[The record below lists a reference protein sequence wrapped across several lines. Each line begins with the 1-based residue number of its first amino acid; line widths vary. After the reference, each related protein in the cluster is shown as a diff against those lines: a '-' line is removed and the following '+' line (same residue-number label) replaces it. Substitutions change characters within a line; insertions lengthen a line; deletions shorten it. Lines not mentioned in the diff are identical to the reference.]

1 MLRFCGKWEIAA
13 LLPTG
18 LHHISE
24 REIIMTNIAV
34 AQSGGPT
41 CAINASLVGVF
52 REALK
57 VSEIDAVFGSIN
69 GIEGIIDNHL
79 VDIKTIITSNED
91 MELLRQ
97 TPSTVLGSCR
107 YKLPD
112 WTDQP
117 EIYEKIANTLKQ
129 RNIGAFF
136 YIGGNDSMDT
146 VNKLSEYFAEIGLD
160 VKVIGIPKTIDND
173 LCITDHTPG
182 FGSAAKYV
190 ATTMH
195 EITRDSIVYSIPSV
209 TVVEIMGRHAGWLT
223 ASSAVLH
230 AMGETAPH
238 LIYVP
243 EVSFSLEGFL
253 TDVRQQMSKHKAVI
267 VAVSEGI
274 EVPDGVQSGE
284 VDNFGHKYLSGIGK
298 YLEDVIRKEIG
309 CKVRSIEL
317 NVMQRCSSHLAS
329 KTDIDEAEAIGA
341 AGVRCALSGK
351 TGKVMVFRRVEDVP
365 YTVVIDSANASQ
377 IANNEKFLPK
387 KFINSSGNN
396 IRDFAL
402 DYFLPLIQGDI
413 NLVTEKGIPKHFAI
427 HESVLK

>member
-1 MLRFCGKWEIAA
+1 MI
-13 LLPTG
+13 
-18 LHHISE
+18 
-24 REIIMTNIAV
+24 NIAV

-52 REALK
+52 KESLK
-57 VSEIDAVFGSIN
+57 VSTIDAIFGSVN
-69 GIEGIIDNHL
+69 GIEGIIENHL
-79 VDIKTIITSNED
+79 VDLKSMILTNND
-91 MELLRQ
+91 MELLKQ

-112 WTDQP
+112 WGDDEEVYKKITD
-117 EIYEKIANTLKQ
+117 TLKQ
-129 RNIGAFF
+129 RNIGAFL

-146 VNKLSEYFAEIGLD
+146 VNKLSEYFAETGVDI
-160 VKVIGIPKTIDND
+160 KVIGIPKTIDND

-209 TVVEIMGRHAGWLT
+209 TIVEIMGRHAGWLT

-238 LIYVP
+238 LVYVP
-243 EVSFSLEGFL
+243 EVKFSLDSFL
-253 TDVRQQMSKHKAVI
+253 ADVRQEMSKHKAVI

-274 EVPDGVQSGE
+274 EVPEGVQSGV

-298 YLEDVIRKEIG
+298 YLEDVVRSEIG

-317 NVMQRCSSHLAS
+317 NVMQRCSSHLGS

-341 AGVRCALSGK
+341 AGVRCALEGE
-351 TGKVMVFRRVEDVP
+351 TGKVMVFRRIEDIP
-365 YTVVIDSANASQ
+365 YTAVIETADAKD

-387 KFINSSGNN
+387 KYINSAGNN

-402 DYFLPLIQGDI
+402 KYFLPLIQGDL
-413 NLVTEKGIPKHFAI
+413 NLITENGIPKHFAI

>member
-1 MLRFCGKWEIAA
+1 M
-13 LLPTG
+13 
-18 LHHISE
+18 
-24 REIIMTNIAV
+24 NIAV

-52 REALK
+52 KESLK
-57 VSEIDAVFGSIN
+57 VSTIDAIFGSVN
-69 GIEGIIDNHL
+69 GIEGIIENHL
-79 VDIKTIITSNED
+79 VDLKSMILTNND
-91 MELLRQ
+91 MELLKQ

-112 WTDQP
+112 WHDD
-117 EIYEKIANTLKQ
+117 EEVYKKITETLKQ
-129 RNIGAFF
+129 RNIGAFL

-146 VNKLSEYFAEIGLD
+146 VNKLSEYFAEKAVDI
-160 VKVIGIPKTIDND
+160 KVIGIPKTIDND

-209 TVVEIMGRHAGWLT
+209 TIVEIMGRHAGWLT

-238 LIYVP
+238 LVYVP
-243 EVSFSLEGFL
+243 EVKFSLDSFL
-253 TDVRQQMSKHKAVI
+253 ADVRQEMSKHKAVI

-274 EVPDGVQSGE
+274 EVPEGVQSGV

-298 YLEDVIRKEIG
+298 YLEDVVRSEIG

-317 NVMQRCSSHLAS
+317 NVMQRCSSHLGS

-341 AGVRCALSGK
+341 AGVRCALEGE
-351 TGKVMVFRRVEDVP
+351 TGKVMVFRRIEDIP
-365 YTVVIDSANASQ
+365 YTAVIETADAKD

-387 KFINSSGNN
+387 KYINSAGNN

-402 DYFLPLIQGDI
+402 KYFLPLIQGDL
-413 NLVTEKGIPKHFAI
+413 NLITENGIPKHFAI